1 VLPLATLFTV
11 QLLSMPIDQF
21 TKQLFVVLLLSSV
34 FIFSFSIPA
43 AANDPMTKKQFAQEA
58 LKYVRKSHPDSSYEL
73 KNDLSIASTKP
84 DGSSGFTF
92 YLDNAYA
99 IYLNEPNKIEDVLSK
114 FLAPYDVNRFDQ
126 SDLEKKL
133 ASIMPVLK
141 SNNYINGVKAM
152 MQQKDPDAK
161 FPFFYESQN
170 NGLNLL
176 YAFDTEQSMQFL
188 SNQSIDELG
197 VTDEQL
203 KSRALEN
210 LMLAIPELRISGDTS
225 FVSYLIADE
234 NYESSL
240 LLIDQLWTKETFP
253 VKGDII
259 VFALNR
265 ATVLITGSKDQKGI
279 EAITNIVNV
288 PDSQVSHALATTFH
302 IRKDNKWEVFIPPN

>member
-1 VLPLATLFTV
+1 M
-11 QLLSMPIDQF
+11 QIDRLTQ
-21 TKQLFVVLLLSSV
+21 QLFVLCLLSSV

-43 AANDPMTKKQFAQEA
+43 TANEPMTKTQFAQEA
-58 LKYVRKSHPDSSYEL
+58 LKYVRKSHSDSSYEL
-73 KNDLSIASTKP
+73 KDDLSIVSTKP

-99 IYLNEPNKIEDVLSK
+99 IYLHEPDKIDDVLSK
-114 FLAPYDVNRFDQ
+114 FLAPYDVTRFDK
-126 SDLEKKL
+126 SDLEQKL

-141 SNNYINGVKAM
+141 SNDYINGVKAM
-152 MQQKDPDAK
+152 MQEKDPAAE
-161 FPFFYESQN
+161 FPFFYESLN

-176 YAFDTEQSMQFL
+176 YAFDTELSMQFL
-188 SNQSIDELG
+188 SNQSIAELG
-197 VTDEQL
+197 LTDEQL
-203 KSRALEN
+203 KNRALEN

-234 NYESSL
+234 NYEASL
-240 LLIDQLWTKETFP
+240 LLIDQLWTKQNFP
-253 VKGDII
+253 VKGEII

-265 ATVLITGSKDQKGI
+265 ATVLITGSNDKKGI

-302 IRKDNKWEVFIPPN
+302 IRKGNKWEVFIP